1 MPRTIEERSSAGY
14 AAGIRGFVWG
24 AIIGAI
30 VTAIVGVIFGL
41 LDVGAGGVGLHTA
54 AGACVGGIIGAM
66 YTMIRNRH

>member
-14 AAGIRGFVWG
+14 TAGIRGFVWG
-24 AIIGAI
+24 AIIGAVI
-30 VTAIVGVIFGL
+30 AAIVGVVFGL
-41 LDVGAGGVGLHTA
+41 LGFGAGGVGLHTA